1 MPKPPKFFV
10 LKRDY
15 STSFEEIKTSSPT
28 ISINLKNLGCGISNG
43 TITLGSELVGGE
55 AHIFSKLDPKL
66 KPLVKSNLQ
75 KCIRRCLTSKAIRS
89 AYAMLSFS
97 AFETLRR
104 LIIIILEDS
113 LPIPALSTLAW
124 FMMITS
130 KGYSLT
136 SENVSWIL
144 GVVHLVCEKVKYR
157 GSGFHEPSGRS
168 KRVDLE
174 KMDLYSP
181 HSEDLSSEIAI
192 VWSIAFRRAYGG
204 MKGDM
209 EMLENLTHKYYSVLT
224 LRDPS
229 PEWNYHQI
237 LAKLEVDFID
247 LSSLG
252 VFNPRKTLI
261 TACVDQHSHLQIVKE
276 THEKFPNISESDI
289 QKAIWMCRGRI
300 NIRPNLEG
308 EYQGSVPMKLEKV
321 WEYIEA
327 FVEKFSKDVIK
338 SF

>member
-1 MPKPPKFFV
+1 MLKPPKFFV
-10 LKRDY
+10 LKSDY
-15 STSFEEIKTSSPT
+15 STSFEKIKSSLPT
-28 ISINLKNLGCGISNG
+28 ITINLKNLGYGISNG
-43 TITLGSELVGGE
+43 PITLSSELIGDQP
-55 AHIFSKLDPKL
+55 HQFPKLDPKL

-75 KCIRRCLTSKAIRS
+75 KCIRRCLTSKAVRS

-97 AFETLRR
+97 SFEALRR

-144 GVVHLVCEKVKYR
+144 GVVYLVCEKVKYR
-157 GSGFHEPSGRS
+157 GSEFHDLSGES

-174 KMDLYSP
+174 KLDRYSP
-181 HSEDLSSEIAI
+181 HSEDLSSEIAV

-237 LAKLEVDFID
+237 LEKLEVEPVA

-252 VFNPRKTLI
+252 VFNPRKVLI
-261 TACVDQHSHLQIVKE
+261 PACVDQHSYLQIVKV
-276 THEKFPNISESDI
+276 THDNFPNISETDI
-289 QKAIWMCRGRI
+289 QKAIWTLRGRI

-308 EYQGSVPMKLEKV
+308 EDQGPVSLKLRGV
-321 WEYIEA
+321 WNQIED
-327 FVEKFSKDVIK
+327 FVEKFSKEVIR